1 MRFSVNLA
9 DAMGQYLVTL
19 PSHRLAAVDWD
30 LLRFSR
36 WYGHERPVESL
47 TPPEVARYA
56 GEVLMTGNEIQDHL
70 TVVKAFLGFLK
81 RKGLSKHSLA
91 PHVKLPRAARAV
103 AAHNGAEIAAISMT
117 AAGHQALQQELQ
129 GLKDQRGEMA
139 EAIRRAAA
147 DKDFSENAPL
157 DAARE
162 AQGKMEA
169 RVRELEETLR
179 RAVVID
185 GSGSGA
191 TDTVQVGSAVALEDV
206 ASGREVRYILV
217 DSAEADPVAG
227 KLSVASPVGR
237 ALVGHHI
244 GDEVEVTAPKGLLR
258 YRIASV
264 GR

>member
-1 MRFSVNLA
+1 
-9 DAMGQYLVTL
+9 
-19 PSHRLAAVDWD
+19 
-30 LLRFSR
+30 
-36 WYGHERPVESL
+36 
-47 TPPEVARYA
+47 
-56 GEVLMTGNEIQDHL
+56 
-70 TVVKAFLGFLK
+70 
-81 RKGLSKHSLA
+81 
-91 PHVKLPRAARAV
+91 
-103 AAHNGAEIAAISMT
+103 MT